1 MKRLIRH
8 YVKGVCIWS
17 FSGTHFSAY
26 VPNTEGY
33 GVCNPNAG
41 KYDQV
46 YSEYGHFS
54 RTEDFPT
61 RALIENYPRII
72 YQLPS
77 FKRSIIISWR
87 QEKCSELG
95 LTRTTV

>member
-8 YVKGVCIWS
+8 YVKGVYIWS

-26 VPNTEGY
+26 VPNTERY
-33 GVCNPNAG
+33 GVCSQNAG
-41 KYDQV
+41 KYDQI

-61 RALIENYPRII
+61 RALIENYPRIS
-72 YQLPS
+72 YP
-77 FKRSIIISWR
+77 ISK
-87 QEKCSELG
+87 EVLLYLG
-95 LTRTTV
+95 RKKNAWNQD